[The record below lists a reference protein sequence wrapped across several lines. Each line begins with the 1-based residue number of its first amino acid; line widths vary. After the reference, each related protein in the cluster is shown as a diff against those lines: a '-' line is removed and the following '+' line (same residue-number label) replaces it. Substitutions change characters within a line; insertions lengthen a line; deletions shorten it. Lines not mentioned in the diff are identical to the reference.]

1 MRSPREN
8 LSGLRRT
15 LARLGQGRE
24 QAAHG
29 LFTCGAPVLDELL
42 GGGLARGALHE
53 VYAAATADAAAA
65 SGFAA
70 GLALRAAGK
79 RPIAWVR
86 QDFVDVE
93 TGRLHA
99 PGLVEFGLHPD
110 RLILIQVPDAAG
122 VLKAG
127 AEALRCGA
135 LGAVLMEPW
144 GSPKVLDLTATR
156 RLALAAGQTSVTPF
170 LIRLA
175 AQPMASAAAT
185 RWSVRA
191 GASAALEAN
200 APGFPVFS
208 ATLLRHR
215 AGLPPRTWL
224 VEWDRDRCAFDDA
237 APLSR
242 RVVPVPV
249 GGSLAAEH
257 RPDAAE
263 PFADTRIRR
272 AG

>member
-1 MRSPREN
+1 MDAPRDT
-8 LSGLRRT
+8 LSGLRQT
-15 LARLGQGRE
+15 LADLGHGLE
-24 QAAHG
+24 SAHG
-29 LFTCGAPVLDELL
+29 LFSCGAAVLDGPL

-53 VYAAATADAAAA
+53 VYAPATADAAAA
-65 SGFAA
+65 AGFAA
-70 GLALRAAGK
+70 GLALRAAGQ

-110 RLILIQVPDAAG
+110 RLILIQVRDAAG
-122 VLKAG
+122 VLRAG

-144 GSPKVLDLTATR
+144 GEPKVLDLTATR
-156 RLALAAGQTSVTPF
+156 RLSLAAGQTSVTPF
-170 LIRLA
+170 MIRLA
-175 AQPMASAAAT
+175 AQPMPSAAAT

-191 GASAALEAN
+191 GASSALEAN
-200 APGFPVFS
+200 APGFPVFG

-224 VEWDRDRCAFDDA
+224 VEWDRDRCTFADA

-242 RVVPVPV
+242 PVVPVPA
-249 GGSLAAEH
+249 GRS
-257 RPDAAE
+257 PAAE
-263 PFADTRIRR
+263 PGEAAFRR